1 MASSVS
7 SYNVYLTR
15 GEQQRRLKCR
25 GTTLRSS
32 LAAVASAVLVLA
44 LAGIILP
51 PALQRSAAGV
61 EAAPG
66 LAGGPTRS
74 IVEMPAS
81 GPSPATVRALPVTS
95 VAEAVVS
102 RSALPIN
109 TSYAGVSMFRGNGHR
124 TYYGE
129 GPVPRDPVELWH
141 HPQEGIMSADSS
153 EGGVTTVWS
162 GTGWTGQP
170 VVVEWEGSTR
180 VMFGAY
186 DRALHFLDATSG
198 ERFLPDLATGDIIK
212 GSVMFDPDG
221 YPLLYSGSRDNYFRI
236 VALDRGEPTVV
247 YKLSAYDV
255 PQPTWNDDWD
265 SSALV
270 VGDYLFQGGENGY
283 FYILK
288 LNRGYDGAGLV
299 TVDPE
304 VVLAYPAFDQAL
316 FSAIG
321 DNIVSIENSPA
332 IHLDGD
338 RGDRVYFANGGG
350 RVLGLDISALG
361 LSQAGYGPAGQA
373 PGTWEAA
380 AGLGAVGSHG
390 VASADAPDAPG
401 DPAGLDFPLAFKF
414 WMGDDVD
421 ATLVLDEEGMLYVA
435 AELERHLPRARE
447 VGQLVKLDPYAP
459 DDPLLWSVAV
469 PATGG
474 DGGIWATPALSGGM
488 LYVPTHTGRL
498 LGVDCSDG
506 RIVWEKPFSYHAW
519 SSPVVVDH
527 TLLVADAEGY
537 LHAYDVRDPGTNP
550 PQLWK
555 VAVGQATIESTPV
568 VWRGRI
574 FLGSRD
580 GHFYCFGDEG

>member
-1 MASSVS
+1 MAGGAS

-25 GTTLRSS
+25 GALRSS
-32 LAAVASAVLVLA
+32 LAAVAAVALVLS

-51 PALQRSAAGV
+51 PVLQHTVAGTEAARRPAGGAAGRADETAV
-61 EAAPG
+61 
-66 LAGGPTRS
+66 
-74 IVEMPAS
+74 S
-81 GPSPATVRALPVTS
+81 GTSPATVRTVPVTS
-95 VAEAVVS
+95 VAEVTAS
-102 RSALPIN
+102 SSALAIN

-129 GPVPRDPVELWH
+129 GPVPRNPVEIWH
-141 HPQEGIMSADSS
+141 YPQQGIMSALSS
-153 EGGVTTVWS
+153 EGGVATVWS
-162 GTGWTGQP
+162 GMGWTGQP

-186 DRALHFLDATSG
+186 DGALHFLDASSG

-236 VALDRGEPTVV
+236 VALDRSEPTVLF
-247 YKLSAYDV
+247 KLSAYDV

-270 VGDYLFQGGENGY
+270 VGDYLFEGGENGY

-288 LNRGYDGAGLV
+288 LNRGYDGGGLV
-299 TVDPE
+299 TVAPE
-304 VVLAYPAFDQAL
+304 VILAYPAFDQAL
-316 FSAIG
+316 FDAIG

-332 IHLDGD
+332 IHLDRE

-350 RVLGLDISALG
+350 RVLGLDISVLG

-373 PGTWEAA
+373 PGTWQVSDDRG
-380 AGLGAVGSHG
+380 AG
-390 VASADAPDAPG
+390 G
-401 DPAGLDFPLAFKF
+401 DPPVATAAQGTAGGSAPPDFPVAFKF

-435 AELERHLPRARE
+435 AELERHLPRAAE

-506 RIVWEKPFSYHAW
+506 GIVWEKPFSYHAW

-527 TLLVADAEGY
+527 TLLVADAEGF

-555 VAVGQATIESTPV
+555 VAVGQATIESAPV
-568 VWRGRI
+568 VWHGRI
-574 FLGSRD
+574 YLGSRD
-580 GHFYCFGDEG
+580 GRFYCFGDEG